1 MANLNRT
8 TLIGRLGHEP
18 ELRYTSG
25 GTAVATFTLATKE
38 KIRSTISG
46 ELEDKTEWHN
56 IVLWD
61 KLAEVASEH
70 LVRSSTIYVE
80 GRLQTTKWVSK
91 SGSHRTITEI
101 IVDSMQLLDKPAT
114 EV

>member
-8 TLIGRLGHEP
+8 TLIGCLGHDP

-25 GTAVATFTLATKE
+25 GMAVVSFTLATKE
-38 KIRSTISG
+38 KFRSISSG

-61 KLAEVASEH
+61 KLAEVATEH
-70 LVRSSTIYVE
+70 LTRGKTIYVE
-80 GRLQTTKWVSK
+80 GRLQTTKWVTK
-91 SGSHRTITEI
+91 SGTNRNVTEI
-101 IVDSMQLLDKPAT
+101 IVDRMQMLDKPG

>member
-8 TLIGRLGHEP
+8 TLIGCLGHDP
-18 ELRYTSG
+18 ELRYTAG

-38 KIRSTISG
+38 KFRNKTSG

-61 KLAEVASEH
+61 KLAEGATEH
-70 LVRSSTIYVE
+70 LTRSSTIYVE
-80 GRLQTTKWVSK
+80 GRLQTSKWVTK
-91 SGSHRTITEI
+91 SGTNRTITEI
-101 IVDSMQLLDKPAT
+101 VVDRMQMLDTPAT